1 MVLQFL
7 NQNYL
12 NYSFFLND
20 IIIYLEFLEISFLL
34 FKKTQVFNLNNF
46 FKNLLNYFK
55 DFNPL
60 LKLFKILRQLILS
73 EMTNIQVLSKLKKL
87 LRQLLLPIII
97 HLRAI

>member
-46 FKNLLNYFK
+46 FIRNFWQGKKRREKQLDGFNYRK
-55 DFNPL
+55 GQYSGGSHA
-60 LKLFKILRQLILS
+60 LFFGYG
-73 EMTNIQVLSKLKKL
+73 
-87 LRQLLLPIII
+87 IITI
-97 HLRAI
+97 